1 VNERELID
9 DPTQVVMHRDT
20 CRICWAEF
28 DRPSGY
34 ASICDACRNSS
45 AAGPVESRHSR
56 LLPYVASDQ
65 PTGSGPARTAP
76 TVIERRRQQ
85 VPSMAEESDGA

>member
-1 VNERELID
+1 MNERELID
-9 DPTQVVMHRDT
+9 DPTQVIIHRDT

-34 ASICDACRNSS
+34 VSLCDACRNTS
-45 AAGPVESRHSR
+45 AAGPVESLHSR
-56 LLPYVASDQ
+56 LRPYVASDQ

-76 TVIERRRQQ
+76 TLIERGRQQ